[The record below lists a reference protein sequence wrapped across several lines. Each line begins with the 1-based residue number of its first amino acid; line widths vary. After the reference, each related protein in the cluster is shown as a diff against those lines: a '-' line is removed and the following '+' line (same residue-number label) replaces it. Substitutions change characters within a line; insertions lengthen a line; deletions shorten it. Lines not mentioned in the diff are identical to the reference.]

1 MIGGM
6 IWPPVDA
13 IALVAPAKCGL
24 KPAFFMIG
32 IVNEPEANGVGHRPA
47 PGEIMP
53 CRPEAATAAF
63 AGPPVKRPVSR
74 KARSLK
80 SAPMFVRMSTTA
92 NSRNRKMKV
101 EETWI
106 GVPKIPA
113 REVKKVPTA

>member
-1 MIGGM
+1 LM
-6 IWPPVDA
+6 
-13 IALVAPAKCGL
+13 KCGR
-24 KPAFFMIG
+24 KPALFISG
-32 IVNEPEANGVGHRPA
+32 IVKDPEATVFATEEP
-47 PGEIMP
+47 EIMP

-80 SAPMFVRMSTTA
+80 STPMFVWMSTTA

-113 REVKKVPTA
+113 REVKKVPTAKSSQDWPTMTVEYPIA